1 MTKSSL
7 AMEQYYCKLASRG
20 TFSCSSSSKAWNPHA
35 KNRPYFVKLEVVPD
49 DAIVLDTHLKEEL
62 AVRKVDALLNQ

>member
-1 MTKSSL
+1 
-7 AMEQYYCKLASRG
+7 
-20 TFSCSSSSKAWNPHA
+20 
-35 KNRPYFVKLEVVPD
+35 VKLEVVPD